1 MPSPE
6 PTFSILL
13 LTYNRADHAARHVEE
28 LKQSVLDGHANAHLE
43 ILDNG
48 SSGGLPLELALA
60 CAGDQ
65 RITLRHVPKNEG
77 FGPGFNR
84 LADDATGDIL
94 VFISDDVGVY
104 GDFIPKLR
112 AALDA
117 WPASVICKEIV
128 NWRAG
133 WNVFGETT
141 FSYPQGYFLA
151 CTRATW
157 RELGGFDER
166 FVPAGYEDVDLGYR
180 MEREARTIT
189 ALGDLPVRHQCIADE
204 RMEETVRLRAIF
216 AAKWGLPNVPER
228 P

>member
-13 LTYNRADHAARHVEE
+13 LTYGRGDHASRHVEE
-28 LKQSVLDGHANAHLE
+28 LKTNILDRHSNVHLE

-48 SSGGLPLELALA
+48 SRSGLPIELALT
-60 CAGDQ
+60 CSGDK
-65 RITLRHVPKNEG
+65 RITLRRVQENMG
-77 FGPGFNR
+77 FGPGFNQ
-84 LADDATGDIL
+84 LADDSTGEIL
-94 VFISDDVGVY
+94 VFISDDVAIY

-117 WPASVICKEIV
+117 WPTSVICKEIV

-133 WNVFGETT
+133 WNVFGDTT

-157 RELGGFDER
+157 REVGGFDER

-180 MEREARTIT
+180 LEREGRTLT
-189 ALGDLPVRHQCIADE
+189 ALGDISVQHQCQAKD
-204 RMEETVRLRAIF
+204 RMEETVRLRALF

>member
-13 LTYNRADHAARHVEE
+13 LTYNRGNHAARHVEE
-28 LKQSVLDGHANAHLE
+28 LKTSILDRHANAHLE

-48 SSGGLPLELALA
+48 SHSGLPLELALA
-60 CAGDQ
+60 CSGDQ
-65 RITLRHVPKNEG
+65 RITLRHVADNEG

-84 LADDATGDIL
+84 LADESTGEIL
-94 VFISDDVGVY
+94 VLISDDVSVY
-104 GDFIPKLR
+104 GDFIPTLK
-112 AALDA
+112 AALEA
-117 WPASVICKEIV
+117 WPDAIICKEIV

-180 MEREARTIT
+180 MERDGRTLT
-189 ALGDLPVRHQCIADE
+189 VLGNLPVVHQCQAAD
-204 RMEETVRLRAIF
+204 RMEETVRLRALF